1 MPLMHGQYY
10 VPPPMPKRNAS
21 RKADVG
27 LKTALPAWDNGDF
40 IPYVRLLPHINDLDC
55 SKLTCASA
63 YVCFRACVLFHTRLS
78 RMAQLTECALHSPP
92 PPESPPT
99 RRPAHG
105 PLCRWACSS
114 CAFHNAAFRTKCTIC
129 QTSPSDGD
137 KSFICMCAPGKLHFR
152 KLRVRPQ
159 AKPEEESKEEEQT
172 DPYAG
177 IQARVDSRW
186 TTPPPA
192 APPRQ
197 LGASWDQQPAEA
209 AVTYPSA
216 LPAPQTLP
224 LPASQD
230 PDAPPALASADMAS
244 VLDLGADRRPPL
256 LSKMTCHR
264 VDTRWK
270 AADRK
275 ACHIAASRHSSKQ
288 NQNPRQQQKTHVASS
303 SCLPERS
310 QSSPTRDHS
319 YDAPEGRRA
328 VHGAG
333 DQNSLIDSD
342 RLVGRCA
349 CASFSSVDG
358 SLAGPMSASKDGA
371 EEKRKTSLL
380 STSHTDHS
388 AHERLAG
395 AAESIH
401 ALLQTVKSASGRSVR
416 MDATDALAAMST
428 AIRRALAAPR
438 LECWMTSREQAC
450 IGNVPSGATLAMWC
464 GFADT
469 WLSEHGGPHAMEGSH
484 PNERQLQEQQRHAHP
499 GDQVLRTVRLR
510 RPSLSTATEVA
521 LLRTIG
527 EMLERS
533 RVTPAQ
539 AVRSASPAGLRTPL
553 MRCPPSHAGI
563 CSSEC
568 VPLYTTYEAL
578 VDRVAATLL
587 EDELILDER
596 SMVETCP
603 SPTQYIWGSIAGSE
617 RHPSNDSCAGAINN
631 DEIIP
636 SGSSNFAIELF

>member
-1 MPLMHGQYY
+1 
-10 VPPPMPKRNAS
+10 
-21 RKADVG
+21 
-27 LKTALPAWDNGDF
+27 
-40 IPYVRLLPHINDLDC
+40 
-55 SKLTCASA
+55 
-63 YVCFRACVLFHTRLS
+63 
-78 RMAQLTECALHSPP
+78 
-92 PPESPPT
+92 
-99 RRPAHG
+99 
-105 PLCRWACSS
+105 
-114 CAFHNAAFRTKCTIC
+114 
-129 QTSPSDGD
+129 
-137 KSFICMCAPGKLHFR
+137 
-152 KLRVRPQ
+152 
-159 AKPEEESKEEEQT
+159 
-172 DPYAG
+172 
-177 IQARVDSRW
+177 
-186 TTPPPA
+186 
-192 APPRQ
+192 
-197 LGASWDQQPAEA
+197 
-209 AVTYPSA
+209 
-216 LPAPQTLP
+216 
-224 LPASQD
+224 
-230 PDAPPALASADMAS
+230 
-244 VLDLGADRRPPL
+244 
-256 LSKMTCHR
+256 
-264 VDTRWK
+264 
-270 AADRK
+270 
-275 ACHIAASRHSSKQ
+275 
-288 NQNPRQQQKTHVASS
+288 
-303 SCLPERS
+303 
-310 QSSPTRDHS
+310 
-319 YDAPEGRRA
+319 
-328 VHGAG
+328 
-333 DQNSLIDSD
+333 
-342 RLVGRCA
+342 
-349 CASFSSVDG
+349 
-358 SLAGPMSASKDGA
+358 MSASKDGA

-428 AIRRALAAPR
+428 AIRRTLAAPR

-469 WLSEHGGPHAMEGSH
+469 WLSEHGGSHAMEGSH

-568 VPLYTTYEAL
+568 VPLYTTCEAL

-596 SMVETCP
+596 SMVETCS

-636 SGSSNFAIELF
+636 SRSSNFAIELF